1 MNFALRHKDGLKNGF
16 NNYLIVAV
24 MMVALCSLAIAG
36 RAKISETSPDMPGV
50 SAVDPTEFE
59 PLRADVVDNS
69 PAHYTIDVR
78 QFSNIGVD
86 ENAPYFSVYI
96 SETIPQQCGDFRTL
110 DLPYQKPDKYQR
122 IFDLS
127 DHDNVLKAINT
138 YKCVVIRS

>member
-1 MNFALRHKDGLKNGF
+1 MNFALRHRDGLKNGF
-16 NNYLIVAV
+16 KNYLIVAV
-24 MMVALCSLAIAG
+24 MIAALCSLAIAG
-36 RAKISETSPDMPGV
+36 RATISETVPDMPGV

-59 PLRADVVDNS
+59 PLRASVIDENPS
-69 PAHYTIDVR
+69 HYTIDVR
-78 QFSNIGVD
+78 KFSNIGVD

-127 DHDNVLKAINT
+127 SHDDVLKAINT